1 MYPLISNKLVFLGE
15 ENCYSYSI
23 MNTYTDGMEIDTLGD
38 RTYDLILSL
47 NDSQVL
53 CINKIRDFST
63 INHIDFTDYDLG
75 YLKLS
80 DSFID
85 ISSISII
92 EAMVINNIIKNFDLP
107 TKKYNFINNSDIK
120 GVSYSNSEDSDV
132 YKNCY
137 KLNLLINNLN
147 NLDELVTNFYQ
158 TKREYDII
166 LSNPSVVPNKR
177 ETFLSYVININKISI
192 KNFQADLFG
201 EYKKILY
208 SCNRK
213 IKHSHRP
220 EFVKEY
226 SKFTSVYIPDQTY
239 SLPVYKSCQSY
250 HNHQTVSYVSANLSR
265 QPTMQ
270 GLNFGLM

>member
-23 MNTYTDGMEIDTLGD
+23 MNIYTDGMEIDTLGD
-38 RTYDLILSL
+38 RTYDLLLSL

-63 INHIDFTDYDLG
+63 INHIDFTDYDSG
-75 YLKLS
+75 YLTLS
-80 DSFID
+80 ESFID
-85 ISSISII
+85 ISSISIV
-92 EAMVINNIIKNFDLP
+92 EAMVINIINENFDLP
-107 TKKYNFINNSDIK
+107 SKKYNFINNGDIK
-120 GVSYSNSEDSDV
+120 GVRFSNSEDSAV
-132 YKNCY
+132 YEKCY

-147 NLDELVTNFYQ
+147 NLYELTKNVYE
-158 TKREYDII
+158 TKRKYEIS
-166 LSNPSVVPNKR
+166 LSNPRIVLNKR
-177 ETFLSYVININKISI
+177 EAFLSYVINMNKISI
-192 KNFQADLFG
+192 KTFQTDLFG
-201 EYKKILY
+201 EYKKIL
-208 SCNRK
+208 SVCNRE
-213 IKHSHRP
+213 IKNSNRP
-220 EFVKEY
+220 EFYKEI
-226 SKFTSVYIPDQTY
+226 SKFTSAYIPDQTY